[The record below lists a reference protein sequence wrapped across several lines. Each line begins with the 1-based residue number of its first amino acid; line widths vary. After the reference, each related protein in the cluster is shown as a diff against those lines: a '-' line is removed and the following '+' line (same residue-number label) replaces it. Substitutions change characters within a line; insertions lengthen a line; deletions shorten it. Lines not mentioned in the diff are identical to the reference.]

1 MKPLAA
7 GRAERQIGNLSHIRR
22 AFSLLEVLLAM
33 AILLGSLVILGH
45 LASMGRKRRMR
56 PMTLPPPT
64 ASVKR
69 GSTKCWPASRPM
81 ESAQEEVLEDEPGW
95 RCSVAIE
102 PAERPGL
109 ASLRVTVRQDLPKE
123 SRAKQFT
130 LVDGG
135 FAILSNR
142 PPMLPRAAGGC
153 TVSREGRR
161 DDKARR
167 FHSLGNPLGRSP
179 FGGRYGRFVESV
191 PHVRTAFHEGTG
203 QGRAGPACARSLT
216 N

>member
-45 LASMGRKRRMR
+45 LASMGRKRANAAYDLAAAHRICQTR
-56 PMTLPPPT
+56 LDEVL
-64 ASVKR
+64 A
-69 GSTKCWPASRPM
+69 GIRPM

-130 LVDGG
+130 LVRWIRDP
-135 FAILSNR
+135 LES
-142 PPMLPRAAGGC
+142 AADA
-153 TVSREGRR
+153 TARGRR
-161 DDKARR
+161 VHG
-167 FHSLGNPLGRSP
+167 FSGGPLR
-179 FGGRYGRFVESV
+179 
-191 PHVRTAFHEGTG
+191 
-203 QGRAGPACARSLT
+203 
-216 N
+216 